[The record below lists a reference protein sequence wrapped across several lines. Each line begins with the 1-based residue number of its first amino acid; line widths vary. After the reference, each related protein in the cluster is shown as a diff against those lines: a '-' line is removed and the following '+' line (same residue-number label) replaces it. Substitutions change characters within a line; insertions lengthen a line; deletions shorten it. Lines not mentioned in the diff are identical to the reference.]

1 MFSAWVNFAKYG
13 DPNDPSL
20 PQWPACKPGDE
31 ACMIFDEQCEVRHNH
46 DNELIELHLSCTP
59 NFGMGNIEIQH

>member
-1 MFSAWVNFAKYG
+1 
-13 DPNDPSL
+13 
-20 PQWPACKPGDE
+20 
-31 ACMIFDEQCEVRHNH
+31 MIFDEQCEVRHNH